1 MKTVHWF
8 RLLSLRQQLTL
19 LLTVA
24 IGSAV
29 ILAGILLQPEP
40 GEKHGPHF
48 HAGMS
53 IKEIAPRLGVTGKAL
68 ARELKLPLD
77 APKNRPL
84 RQMNITDE
92 QLSGVTGHLRSHGDA
107 GAKYFFFLALV
118 PAAVVYLTRLGRPEK
133 ADSKQRKHW
142 YPRLPYILALILSV
156 AVAGFYYGK
165 SPNPMEGAV
174 KLFKSMV
181 GLYPDPA
188 AKVGAFLF
196 FIVLAVIGNKVIC
209 GWACPF
215 GALQELIYSLPLLRE
230 KKRRKPPFA
239 LTNTIRTGL
248 FVLMLLLLFGIIGGH
263 RGFVLYHYINPFN
276 LFDLHFENIIILLT
290 VIVVLA
296 AAFYTYRPFCRF
308 ICPFGLI
315 SWLFERIS
323 LYRVRIDRDRCT
335 RCGNCIRACPLNAA
349 EGRVEGR
356 RLPEDCFSCARCLN
370 VCPVDA
376 VRYGPSPKRS
386 R

>member
-1 MKTVHWF
+1 MKTGQWF
-8 RLLSLRQQLTL
+8 RLLSLRQHLIL

-24 IGSAV
+24 AA
-29 ILAGILLQPEP
+29 LGIVLTGFLLQPAP
-40 GEKHGPHF
+40 QKKNGPHF
-48 HAGMS
+48 HAGLS
-53 IKEIAPRLGVTGKAL
+53 IKQIAPGLGVTGKAL

-77 APKNRPL
+77 APKNKPL
-84 RQMNITDE
+84 RQMNITDD
-92 QLSGVTGHLRSHGDA
+92 QLARVTGHLSAHGDT
-107 GAKYFFFLALV
+107 GAKYYFYLAVVL
-118 PAAVVYLTRLGRPEK
+118 AAVVYLTRLGRPAK
-133 ADSKQRKHW
+133 ADLKQRKAW
-142 YPRLPYILALILSV
+142 YPRLPYVLALILSV
-156 AVAGFYYGK
+156 VVAGFYFGK

-196 FIVLAVIGNKVIC
+196 FIVLAVVGNKVIC

-230 KKRRKPPFA
+230 KKRRKLPFA
-239 LTNTIRTGL
+239 LTNTIRIGL
-248 FVLMLLLLFGIIGGH
+248 FLLMLLLLFGIIGGH
-263 RGFVLYHYINPFN
+263 RGFVLYHYLNPFN
-276 LFDLHFENIIILLT
+276 LFDLHFENVIILLT

-323 LYRVRIDRDRCT
+323 RYRVRIDRERCT

-349 EGRVEGR
+349 QGRVDGR

-376 VRYGPSPKRS
+376 VRYGSSSGRS